1 MLTGK
6 LFDRLGKA
14 ARIIKRGNNLQ
25 SCSRRGR
32 GVVVEHKGVV
42 LLAMPRRDMHTA
54 CPLVQGHE
62 ITEQDRRESFRQ
74 RSPALQHP
82 KAVDGIASPFDGK
95 NRVPG

>member
-74 RSPALQHP
+74 RSRSEEHTSELQSHSDLVCRLLLE
-82 KAVDGIASPFDGK
+82 K
-95 NRVPG
+95 